1 MDKGNPAL
9 SSPAPPPLGR
19 ASSPACWALGRGRGG
34 VEQALKRVT
43 CPSLLMSVRT
53 DFLYPRH
60 QQIRVVDAL
69 KGRVPVEHI
78 DIDSDN
84 GHDGFL
90 TEPEQTGAPMGDFI
104 DKVAKGSIA

>member
-1 MDKGNPAL
+1 MKDL
-9 SSPAPPPLGR
+9 HDV
-19 ASSPACWALGRGRGG
+19 GRGRGG
-34 VEQALKRVT
+34 VEQALKRIT
-43 CPSLLMSVRT
+43 CPSLLMRVRT

-60 QQIRVVDAL
+60 QQIRIVDAL

-90 TEPEQTGAPMGDFI
+90 TEPEQTGGPMGDFI
-104 DKVAKGSIA
+104 EKISKGAIA